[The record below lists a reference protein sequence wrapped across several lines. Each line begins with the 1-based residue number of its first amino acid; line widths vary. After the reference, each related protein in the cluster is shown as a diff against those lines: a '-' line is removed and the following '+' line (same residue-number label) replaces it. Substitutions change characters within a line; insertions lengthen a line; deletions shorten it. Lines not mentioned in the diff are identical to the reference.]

1 MYLQIRVYVFD
12 TKTGE
17 PHMSKVEI
25 EGNALLRMEK
35 EFISMRSYLEQIISL
50 QKEMMQRLDRGEK
63 ATEEADNG
71 SSGLSVA
78 VLLRLPDHLRKTM
91 VALSKLVEGRADE
104 VASITG
110 RARAIE
116 SGYLNQLVR
125 LGYVKKIRKKHQ
137 IYFGIN
143 GEA

>member
-1 MYLQIRVYVFD
+1 MYLQTRVYVFD

-63 ATEEADNG
+63 APEEDNG

-137 IYFGIN
+137 IYFAIN